1 MKDQPAPPA
10 LTGPPGGLAELA
22 RLVRDAA
29 ATGAMREALCVRL
42 SRLPP
47 ALRKATHRR
56 LIAASLAPTR
66 ECGRVRAFDLP
77 NRDQVLIAAPP
88 ARDLA
93 MAREALAA
101 LLGEAVD
108 SVCATL
114 RLPGESA
121 ALLAAMEDG
130 LGLPPARAKGASE
143 VPLDAAGLA
152 ALERALAQA
161 DLEPYQREQMVAR
174 ITPEASAPRPAWQDR
189 RIEITELRDRLLPG
203 ADWESDPALAR
214 RLRRSVDRR
223 VLADLARTGIAARL
237 PALGVPLALASVT
250 GPEFLRLDAAL
261 PARGR
266 AALLIGL
273 DAADLLADPGAF
285 AFAAAFAAARG
296 YRFALEAA
304 EPATALLLPP
314 RPAGIGVLRL
324 AWSAAL
330 AREAAAVRALAAAG
344 HEIVLAGADRPAA
357 IAWGW
362 EAGVRL
368 FQGRVVDR
376 ALRG

>member
-1 MKDQPAPPA
+1 MKERAIPPA
-10 LTGPPGGLAELA
+10 LTGPPGGLPELA

-29 ATGAMREALCVRL
+29 ATGAAREALCVRL

-47 ALRKATHRR
+47 GLRKATHRR
-56 LIAASLAPTR
+56 LIAAALEPIR
-66 ECGRVRAFDLP
+66 DCGRVRAFELP
-77 NRDQVLIAAPP
+77 NRDQVLVAAPP

-93 MAREALAA
+93 SAREALAA
-101 LLGEAVD
+101 LLGEAVEE
-108 SVCATL
+108 VCATL

-130 LGLPPARAKGASE
+130 LGLPPPRPRRGGE
-143 VPLDAAGLA
+143 VPLDADGLA
-152 ALERALAQA
+152 AIERALSQA
-161 DLEPYQREQMVAR
+161 DLAPFQREQMVAR
-174 ITPEASAPRPAWQDR
+174 ISPEGGAARPAWQDR
-189 RIEITELRDRLLPG
+189 RIEMGELRDRLLPG
-203 ADWESDPALAR
+203 ADWQRDAALAR

-266 AALLIGL
+266 HGLLIGL
-273 DAADLLADPGAF
+273 DPGDLLADPGAF
-285 AFAAAFAAARG
+285 AFASAFAAARG
-296 YRFALEAA
+296 YRFCLEAA

-314 RPAGIGVLRL
+314 RPAGMALLRL
-324 AWSAAL
+324 AWSPTL
-330 AREAAAVRALAAAG
+330 ARDAPAVRALAASG

>member
-1 MKDQPAPPA
+1 MKERPTPPA
-10 LTGPPGGLAELA
+10 LTGPPGGMAELA

-29 ATGAMREALCVRL
+29 ATGATREALCVRL

-47 ALRKATHRR
+47 GLRKPTHRR
-56 LIAASLAPTR
+56 LIAATLEPMR

-93 MAREALAA
+93 EAREALAA
-101 LLGEAVD
+101 LLGEAAEV
-108 SVCATL
+108 VCTTL

-130 LGLPPARAKGASE
+130 LGLPPGKPRRGGE
-143 VPLDAAGLA
+143 TPLDAAGLA

-161 DLEPYQREQMVAR
+161 DLEPFQREQMVAR
-174 ITPEASAPRPAWQDR
+174 IAPDAEAPRPAWQDR
-189 RIEITELRDRLLPG
+189 RIEIGELRDRLLPG

-223 VLADLARTGIAARL
+223 VLSDLARTGIAGRL

-266 AALLIGL
+266 AGLLIGL
-273 DAADLLADPGAF
+273 EPVDLLADPGAF

-304 EPATALLLPP
+304 EPAAALLLPP

-324 AWSAAL
+324 AWSPAL
-330 AREAAAVRALAAAG
+330 ARDAAVVRALAASG